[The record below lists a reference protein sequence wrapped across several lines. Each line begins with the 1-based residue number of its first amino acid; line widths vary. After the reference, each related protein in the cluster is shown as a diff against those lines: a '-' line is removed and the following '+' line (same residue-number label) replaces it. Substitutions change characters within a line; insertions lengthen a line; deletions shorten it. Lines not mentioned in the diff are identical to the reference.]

1 MADIEHDIDALDK
14 KIRTAIQEMHN
25 LDGGLLEG
33 MLEIIRLPGWTSSA
47 EYVFTSAMTDSLI
60 ELLVLARRMEGGLIA
75 GARRVETP

>member
-1 MADIEHDIDALDK
+1 
-14 KIRTAIQEMHN
+14 
-25 LDGGLLEG
+25 